1 MMDWDNRTQTG
12 ARAPGVERNSP
23 LERRCSSAQRT
34 SAQYEDHDDASGEH
48 EGWTQTERRNN
59 LRRSGR
65 PRLTYRPWSRT
76 GENPPYGIL
85 GRAME
90 TSASFEA
97 RYAPLLYPT
106 NQVRRTARRSR
117 SGNGCGC
124 QSDPL
129 LFFRRIDTIPYH
141 PYNF

>member
-1 MMDWDNRTQTG
+1 MDWDNRTQTG

-48 EGWTQTERRNN
+48 EGRTQTKRRNN

-97 RYAPLLYPT
+97 RYAPLPYPNLT
-106 NQVRRTARRSR
+106 CPPNRQLGSYDIRIRR
-117 SGNGCGC
+117 N
-124 QSDPL
+124 
-129 LFFRRIDTIPYH
+129 
-141 PYNF
+141 